1 MHGKFSIWYFVGILL
16 VIYGALILG
25 EGIYQYVVPPS
36 EKIVLAELHAGIW
49 WGALMLA
56 LGVVYVTRFR
66 PKKGVE

>member
-1 MHGKFSIWYFVGILL
+1 MDGKFSIWYFVGILL

-25 EGIYQYVVPPS
+25 EGVYQYVAPPS
-36 EKIVLAELHAGIW
+36 EKVVLAELHAGIW

-66 PKKGVE
+66 PKKG